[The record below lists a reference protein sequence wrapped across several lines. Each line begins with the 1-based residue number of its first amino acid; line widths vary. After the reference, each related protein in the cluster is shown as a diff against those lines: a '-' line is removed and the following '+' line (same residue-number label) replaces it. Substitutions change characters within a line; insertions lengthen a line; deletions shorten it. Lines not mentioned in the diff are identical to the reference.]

1 MSEHALKLDHIG
13 LRVTDLAVSTTF
25 YAAALA
31 PLGMSRIGGSEQHAA
46 FGIGHMP
53 YLTIRL
59 ADTVVGPTHVAF
71 LASSHAEVDAFHAAA
86 LAVGG
91 CDEGAPG
98 LRPEYHEHYYGAF
111 VCDPDGH
118 NIELVVHKPHQPH
131 TS

>member
-1 MSEHALKLDHIG
+1 VSEHALKLDHVG
-13 LRVTDLAVSTTF
+13 LRVTDLAASTAF

-31 PLGMSRIGGSEQHAA
+31 PLGMSRIGGSDQHAA

-53 YLTIRL
+53 YLSIRL

-71 LASSHAEVDAFHAAA
+71 VAASHAEVDAFHAAA

-91 CDEGAPG
+91 SDEGAPG
-98 LRPEYHEHYYGAF
+98 LRPDYHEHYYGAF

-118 NIELVVHKPHQPH
+118 NIELVVHKPHTPE
-131 TS
+131 S